1 MFTAD
6 NDINQFFKLCLNTMN
21 IVSNDP
27 SNKCRIKYLLPTFS
41 DFTTINK
48 EKALLKDITFNS
60 TNQNAEESYTYGKL
74 FLKSIFSTLN
84 AGNTPINMMLFDMNA
99 LFELFIFR
107 VTRIVYK
114 NRVSYQM
121 RGNYLLERD
130 SDGKSILPYVRI

>member
-6 NDINQFFKLCLNTMN
+6 NEINQFFKLCLNTMN

-27 SNKCRIKYLLPTFS
+27 SNKRRIKYLLPTFS

-99 LFELFIFR
+99 PFELFIFR
-107 VTRIVYK
+107 LHWY
-114 NRVSYQM
+114 
-121 RGNYLLERD
+121 
-130 SDGKSILPYVRI
+130 